1 VSILVSARR
10 DLGRRDSA
18 HPAVDD
24 RPTIDKPPKGLSGA
38 WLLASVAGAFEP
50 KDRYGAR
57 GRTGEL
63 SNIESV

>member
-1 VSILVSARR
+1 VSILVSARN
-10 DLGRRDSA
+10 LGRRDSA

-24 RPTIDKPPKGLSGA
+24 RPTTDKPPNGLLGA

-63 SNIESV
+63 SSIERV